1 MAVAPVEGVALSPTL
16 LRTRILQ
23 RFEGSQPGHELAD
36 WRMLGLDAERS
47 RRLQRH
53 FPPDPVPAAVLVALV
68 DRPEGLT
75 VLLTERASQLAKHA
89 AQISFPGGR
98 LEHSDSGFAGA
109 ALREAQE
116 EIGLDPAHVR
126 VFGYLPD
133 HLVFSGFRV
142 TPVLSL
148 VTPPFDLA
156 VNADEVANVF
166 EVPVDYLFDVANH
179 KARLRR
185 VGDEDMLLYDITW
198 NERNIW
204 GATAGMLLTFA
215 RMTREAERHEPGPQG
230 ENS

>member
-1 MAVAPVEGVALSPTL
+1 MNEGVAPDSW
-16 LRTRILQ
+16 RSRILR
-23 RFEGSQPGHELAD
+23 RFAGTQPLHEIAD
-36 WRMLGLDAERS
+36 WRVLGLDTERS
-47 RRLQRH
+47 KRLQRH
-53 FPPDPVPAAVLVALV
+53 VPENPVPAAVLVPLI

-75 VLLTERASQLAKHA
+75 ILLTQRASQLAKHA

-98 LEHSDSGFAGA
+98 LEPTDPDVASA
-109 ALREAQE
+109 ALREAHE
-116 EIGLDPAHVR
+116 EIGLDPARVE

-133 HLVFSGFRV
+133 HLVISGFRV

-148 VTPPFDLA
+148 VTPPFDL
-156 VNADEVANVF
+156 VINENEVAEVF
-166 EVPVDYLFDVANH
+166 EVPVDYLFDAANH

-215 RMTREAERHEPGPQG
+215 RMLREG
-230 ENS
+230 ETS